1 MAFFL
6 EKWYADCVTPAG
18 DVLIAYAAS
27 LQWLGVR
34 IRYMGAIDD
43 QGRASGTFRWGSK
56 LELDPQGANWD
67 LAVGHRTGTY
77 DLSWKTTQPVSSV
90 APLLVQGTELVA
102 WQPLAVFAQV
112 VEKHSD
118 RPVGTG
124 YIERLCLT
132 IKPWDLGL
140 HILRWGRWIG
150 SQHTLTWVE
159 WEGRHP
165 RRVAILN
172 GHCCSLVNIGPTR
185 VFLENGCHLAF
196 GTPKVLVHARLGE
209 DALRIFSYL
218 PGLIPRPFLDGVECK
233 YLAPATLTCGNSQ
246 DEGWAIYEEVIWPA
260 Q

>member
-27 LQWLGVR
+27 LRWHGVG

-56 LELDPQGANWD
+56 LELDPQGTNWD
-67 LAVGHRTGTY
+67 LAVGHRSGIH
-77 DLSWKTTQPVSSV
+77 DLRWKTTQPVSSV
-90 APLLVQGTELVA
+90 APLLVQGTECVA
-102 WQPLAVFAQV
+102 WQPLAVSAQV

-150 SQHTLTWVE
+150 NQHTLTWVE

-185 VFLENGCHLAF
+185 VFLENGCHLTF

-233 YLAPATLTCGNSQ
+233 HLAPATLTCGNSQ
-246 DEGWAIYEEVIWPA
+246 DEGWAIYEEVIWPS

>member
-132 IKPWDLGL
+132 IKPWDLG
-140 HILRWGRWIG
+140 
-150 SQHTLTWVE
+150 
-159 WEGRHP
+159 
-165 RRVAILN
+165 
-172 GHCCSLVNIGPTR
+172 
-185 VFLENGCHLAF
+185 
-196 GTPKVLVHARLGE
+196 
-209 DALRIFSYL
+209 
-218 PGLIPRPFLDGVECK
+218 
-233 YLAPATLTCGNSQ
+233 
-246 DEGWAIYEEVIWPA
+246 
-260 Q
+260 